1 MACPELLV
9 GGGCVCVI
17 VRELFSLEYNEVSH
31 SKFWGVYGFSMVWEA
46 HLLMFRVLF
55 LFF

>member
-1 MACPELLV
+1 MACPDLLV

-55 LFF
+55 LFL